1 MMERNALLACALSV
15 ACALLAAD
23 VAPASDALPAADVAL
38 APDGEVRTPAA
49 ALARARALR
58 ASGAVA
64 GRPVEIRVAPGR
76 YHLEKPLTFTAA
88 DSAVRFRGASPL
100 TTVFDGGRALP
111 PFTVGADGVW
121 ETAAP
126 DGLAFDQLWV
136 GDRRA
141 TRARSPNRFYHYMR
155 EDDEACA
162 TRAFFA
168 DAADVAPL
176 AQLPP
181 DELGRVLVAVWQSWD
196 MGYGRV
202 ESLDAATGRVVLK
215 QGMKRPLFFW
225 CATRPRYVLENFR
238 AALDAPGEWFHD
250 VKARKV
256 LYVPREGESVERT
269 RAYVPAAASLV
280 VFAGDRARGEVVRDV
295 AFEGVGFEHTAFRI
309 GPKGVFNSQAAAN
322 VQEGA
327 VTGTGVEDL
336 AFTNCRIAHTGAHG
350 LYLRAGCRRV
360 AVRHTRVE
368 DLGAGGIYFGG
379 DNPRDPAKAAGVSS
393 HLVVE
398 DSIVRRGGR
407 ELQAGIGVWI
417 GHAHDCAVV
426 HNEICDFFYTGVSL
440 GWTWGYA
447 PTVNRANRIAF
458 NRIHHIGQGALSD
471 MGGVY
476 TLGDNAGSEVANNW
490 IWEVNG
496 YADNGAPAWGLYTDE
511 GSQGLV
517 FRDNLVE
524 RCRDG
529 AIHQHYGRENVY
541 SNNLFLAFSKAGAWR
556 SRAEGHVTVRVLNN
570 VFWWTDP
577 EGAAYR
583 GGGSFESMRDVVAD
597 GNVYWCAAGAVKG
610 TAFKGADWAR
620 WRAQGHDARGA
631 VADPLF
637 VDPARGDWRL
647 RPGSPARAAGF
658 RPFDWR
664 AAGVY
669 GTDAAWR
676 ACAEERCWD
685 DFEDAP
691 KAPKYRRERL
701 RVDFE
706 RFPVGNVPH
715 TMGAFAPLD
724 CNPGRPGQVTIVD
737 ADPAQGRRA
746 LRFADAPDL
755 KPDWAP
761 IVTAKCG
768 VEAGVA
774 KLAFAV
780 KVEDGA
786 TPTVELRDYSGD
798 GPYTVGALLGVQKGR
813 FTANGRDVCAAR
825 PGVWHDVAL
834 ALPLSGPRRGRWSL
848 TVTPRG
854 GTPVRTSFASFRDAR
869 FKALTWIGFICYGAT
884 SSVWYLDD
892 IRLDTDREGQD

>member
-1 MMERNALLACALSV
+1 MKRNAFGACV
-15 ACALLAAD
+15 LAAGL
-23 VAPASDALPAADVAL
+23 AMGAAGAVDLVL

-64 GRPVEIRVAPGR
+64 GRLVEIQVAPGR
-76 YHLEKPLTFTAA
+76 YHLSEPLTFTAA
-88 DSAVRFRGASPL
+88 DSAVRFRGASPRAA
-100 TTVFDGGRALP
+100 VFDGGRALA
-111 PFTVGADGVW
+111 PFTAGADGVW
-121 ETAAP
+121 ETAVP
-126 DGLAFDQLWV
+126 DGLVFDQLWV
-136 GDRRA
+136 GGRRA
-141 TRARSPNRFYHYMR
+141 VRARTPNRFYHYMK
-155 EDDEACA
+155 EADETCA
-162 TRAFFA
+162 NRAFFA
-168 DAADVAPL
+168 EAADVAPL

-181 DELGRVLVAVWQSWD
+181 DELARVAVAVWQSWD
-196 MGYGRV
+196 MGYGHV
-202 ESLDAATGRVVLK
+202 ASLDAASGRLVMK
-215 QGMKRPLFFW
+215 QAMKRPLFFW
-225 CATRPRYVLENFR
+225 CATRPRYALENFR

-250 VKARKV
+250 VKARKL
-256 LYVPREGESVERT
+256 LYIPREGETVERT
-269 RAYVPAAASLV
+269 RAHVPVATSLV

-295 AFEGVGFEHTAFRI
+295 SFEGIGFEYTAFRI
-309 GPKGVFNSQAAAN
+309 GPTGVANAQAAAN

-327 VTGTGVEDL
+327 LMGASVENL
-336 AFTNCRIAHTGAHG
+336 SFTNCRIAHTGAHG
-350 LYLRAGCRRV
+350 LLLRAGSRHV
-360 AVRHTRVE
+360 AVRHTLVE
-368 DLGAGGIYFGG
+368 DLGAGGIAFGG

-398 DSIVRRGGR
+398 DSIIRHGGR
-407 ELQAGIGVWI
+407 TLQAGIGVWI

-447 PTVNRANRIAF
+447 PTVNRRNRIAF

-496 YADNGAPAWGLYTDE
+496 YAGNGAPAWGLYTDE

-517 FRDNLVE
+517 FRDNLVA

-556 SRAEGHVTVRVLNN
+556 SRAEDHVTVRVLNN

-577 EGAAYR
+577 DGAAWR
-583 GGGSFESMRDVVAD
+583 GGGSFASMRDVVAD
-597 GNVYWCAAGAVKG
+597 GNLYWCAAGAVKE
-610 TAFKGADWAR
+610 TAFKGADWAQ

-631 VADPLF
+631 LADPLF
-637 VDPARGDWRL
+637 ADPAKGDWRL
-647 RPGSPARAAGF
+647 RPGSPALSAGF
-658 RPFDWR
+658 RPFDWH

-685 DFEDAP
+685 AFEDAP

-701 RVDFE
+701 RADFE
-706 RFPVGNVPH
+706 RFPAGNVPH

-724 CNPGRPGQVTIVD
+724 ANPGRPGRLAVVN
-737 ADPAQGRRA
+737 ADPAQGRKA

-755 KPDWAP
+755 KPDWTP
-761 IVTAKCG
+761 IVTAACG

-774 KLAFAV
+774 KLAFAL

-798 GPYTVGALLGVQKGR
+798 EPFTVGVRLTVQKGR
-813 FTANGRDVCAAR
+813 FTANGRDLCAAR

-834 ALPLSGPRRGRWSL
+834 ALPLSGPRAGRWSL

-854 GTPVRTSFASFRDAR
+854 GASARAEFASFLDAR

-892 IRLDTDREGQD
+892 LRLDTEHEGHD